1 LSSTRVESCKKEVEK
16 KSKYKECV
24 IKAQAKMIKHMVV
37 VTMKKVMILEDES
50 CIAFFNML

>member
-24 IKAQAKMIKHMVV
+24 IKVQAKTIKHMVV
-37 VTMKKVMILEDES
+37 VTMKKVMILEDQS
-50 CIAFFNML
+50 CIAFFNMP